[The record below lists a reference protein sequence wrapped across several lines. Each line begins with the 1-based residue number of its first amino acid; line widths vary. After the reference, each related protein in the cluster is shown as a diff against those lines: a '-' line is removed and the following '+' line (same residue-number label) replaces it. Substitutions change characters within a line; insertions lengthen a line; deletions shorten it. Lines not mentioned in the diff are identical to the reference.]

1 MPLLTVREMLSLRRL
16 VLTSIATASLLYL
29 SAALAETPPLVTAEA
44 APPNG
49 AGNRQLLA
57 NPGFE
62 SGASGWSSTVYDFAV
77 DSSGAAHQ
85 GSYLAWMGGFGD
97 RDSETLYQDVSIP
110 ADARHATFSFWVNIE
125 TDETSRRQAYDKL
138 YVQVRTP
145 EGRVLR
151 TLATYSNLNRTR
163 GYVRKTFDLSRFA
176 GQDVEMF
183 LKVVEDNGKP
193 SSFFLDDMTLTVQ

>member
-1 MPLLTVREMLSLRRL
+1 MRRL
-16 VLTSIATASLLYL
+16 VLTSIAAAWLLHL
-29 SAALAETPPLVTAEA
+29 SAASAETPPLVAEEA
-44 APPNG
+44 APPTS
-49 AGNRQLLA
+49 AGSTQLLA

-62 SGASGWSSTVYDFAV
+62 AGASGWTSTVNDFAV
-77 DSSGAAHQ
+77 NSSAAAHQ
-85 GSYLAWMGGFGD
+85 GNYLAWMGGFGE
-97 RDSETLYQDVSIP
+97 RHSETLYQDVSIP
-110 ADARHATFSFWVNIE
+110 ADAHHATFSFWINID
-125 TDETSRRQAYDKL
+125 TDETSRQNANDTL

-151 TLATYSNLNRTR
+151 TLATYSNLNRTP
-163 GYVRKTFDLSRFA
+163 GYVRKTFDMSRFT